1 MELTQEEINELR
13 ELNRLTTAYPHQ
25 IARIGFYYAKI
36 INPGFPFC
44 PNCPQVVSTC
54 YGRIKDWCGENLN
67 RIEFELQKEKSKED
81 ESKTDTVQS
90 DSGKGKRRNKK
101 SA

>member
-1 MELTQEEINELR
+1 MLTQEEITELR
-13 ELNRLTTAYPHQ
+13 ELMRLHTAFPHQ
-25 IARIGFYYAKI
+25 IARIGFYYGKI

-54 YGRIKDWCGENLN
+54 FGRIKDWCGENLN
-67 RIEFELQKEKSKED
+67 RIELELQKPKD
-81 ESKTDTVQS
+81 EPKTNTVQPNP
-90 DSGKGKRRNKK
+90 GKGKGRNKK